1 MKKLI
6 LAGLLISQSL
16 FAANLDVTKDILGG
30 RVTYRVDKQ
39 KNETTQ
45 IDGEGFSIVLK
56 DVNDYRCPQ
65 HMACF
70 DRLDNLWEG
79 AISVSVEV
87 TQNNI
92 NEASIV
98 VYQDDRPAV
107 IELLQHKLIISNIIK
122 YAEDNF
128 QITLISV
135 PL

>member
-16 FAANLDVTKDILGG
+16 FAANLDITKDILGG

-45 IDGEGFSIVLK
+45 IDGEGFSVLLK
-56 DVNDYRCPQ
+56 NVNDYRCPQ

-70 DRLDNLWEG
+70 DLWEG
-79 AISVSVEV
+79 AISVEVEV
-87 TQNNI
+87 TQNSI

-107 IELLQHKLIISNIIK
+107 IELSQHKLIISNIIK
-122 YAEDNF
+122 YAEDKF
-128 QITLISV
+128 QITLIAV